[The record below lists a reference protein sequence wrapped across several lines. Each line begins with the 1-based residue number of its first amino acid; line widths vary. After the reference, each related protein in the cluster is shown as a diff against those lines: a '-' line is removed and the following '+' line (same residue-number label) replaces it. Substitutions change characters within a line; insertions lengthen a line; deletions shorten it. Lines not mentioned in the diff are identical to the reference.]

1 MTLFYEKVPC
11 IGRGMCYTG
20 FTDPEQNVHC
30 AAEEIGAQRDE
41 FLMRKIDQAGRVVYQ
56 GIFRCNHTIDKPH
69 GNACDQK
76 LDNCTHASLN
86 FHRAQAPRNAAPV
99 QRV

>member
-69 GNACDQK
+69 GNACEVTPK
-76 LDNCTHASLN
+76 S
-86 FHRAQAPRNAAPV
+86 
-99 QRV
+99 